1 MSSQLVSSSLFSS
14 EIEIARTKFFPHEDL
29 YLIQPPPD
37 ATHKPIPPSKIV
49 FAGDSAGGALC
60 LTMLTVLRD
69 LGRPLPAGAVL
80 ISPWVDLTHSFPS
93 IHTNTATVSLNLT
106 QDIPF

>member
-1 MSSQLVSSSLFSS
+1 M
-14 EIEIARTKFFPHEDL
+14 RTKFLYTDL
-29 YLIQPPPD
+29 YLIRPPPG
-37 ATHKPIPPSKIV
+37 ASHKAVPPSKIV

-69 LGRPLPAGAVL
+69 LGLPLPSGAVL

-93 IHTNTATVSLNLT
+93 IHTNTASVSPNMA
-106 QDIPF
+106 

>member
-1 MSSQLVSSSLFSS
+1 MRTEFS
-14 EIEIARTKFFPHEDL
+14 PYEDL

-37 ATHKPIPPSKIV
+37 AAHKPIPPSKII

-60 LTMLTVLRD
+60 LTMLAVLRD
-69 LGRPLPAGAVL
+69 LGQPLPAGAVL

-93 IHTNTATVSLNLT
+93 IHTNTATVS
-106 QDIPF
+106 